1 MPSGKGQRLI
11 ILHAGGVDG
20 WVEGVDGWVEGAD
33 LVFSSKTNSTDYHD
47 EMNSKHYM
55 EWMTQQLLPRLE
67 EPTVIILD
75 NASYHNK
82 QKDKPPTSTDKK
94 DDIKTWLDQHH
105 ISYSDTDIKKTLLEK
120 VKQHRPTPIYLSDK
134 AAHEHGHT
142 VLRLPVAHCELNPIE
157 LAWASVKAYIA
168 RHNTRYTLQEVQRLT
183 PEGFKH
189 TTADMWRNFYRHVV
203 KVEEDY
209 MVKDGIVE
217 ETVEEMTL
225 TITPDSDDDSE
236 DEDLIDE
243 DDRQIIDRAL
253 EWLTETDPQNTS
265 TCTNPRRDLTETIQR
280 LDPNLVHA
288 VLPLP

>member
-1 MPSGKGQRLI
+1 
-11 ILHAGGVDG
+11 
-20 WVEGVDGWVEGAD
+20 
-33 LVFSSKTNSTDYHD
+33 
-47 EMNSKHYM
+47 MNSKHYM

-94 DDIKTWLDQHH
+94 DDIKTWLDQHP

-120 VKQHRPTPIYLSDK
+120 VKQHRPTPIYLTDK

-183 PEGFKH
+183 PEGLKH

-217 ETVEEMTL
+217 ETLEEMTL

-236 DEDLIDE
+236 DE
-243 DDRQIIDRAL
+243 
-253 EWLTETDPQNTS
+253 T
-265 TCTNPRRDLTETIQR
+265 
-280 LDPNLVHA
+280 
-288 VLPLP
+288 

>member
-1 MPSGKGQRLI
+1 MGGGGRSGIQIKDKLNR
-11 ILHAGGVDG
+11 
-20 WVEGVDGWVEGAD
+20 
-33 LVFSSKTNSTDYHD
+33 
-47 EMNSKHYM
+47 
-55 EWMTQQLLPRLE
+55 LPRRNEQQTLHGMDDTTVTTSGLE

-105 ISYSDTDIKKTLLEK
+105 ISYSDTDIKKTFLEK
-120 VKQHRPTPIYLSDK
+120 VKHRPTPIYLTDK

-253 EWLTETDPQNTS
+253 ERLTETDPQNTS

>member
-1 MPSGKGQRLI
+1 M
-11 ILHAGGVDG
+11 
-20 WVEGVDGWVEGAD
+20 
-33 LVFSSKTNSTDYHD
+33 
-47 EMNSKHYM
+47 
-55 EWMTQQLLPRLE
+55 
-67 EPTVIILD
+67 IILD

-82 QKDKPPTSTDKK
+82 QKDKPPTSTYKK

-120 VKQHRPTPIYLSDK
+120 VKQHRPTPIYLTDK

-189 TTADMWRNFYRHVV
+189 TTADMWRNFYRNVV

-225 TITPDSDDDSE
+225 TITPDSDD
-236 DEDLIDE
+236 EDLIDE

-253 EWLTETDPQNTS
+253 ERLTETDPRTH
-265 TCTNPRRDLTETIQR
+265 R
-280 LDPNLVHA
+280 HA
-288 VLPLP
+288 QTQDAT

>member
-1 MPSGKGQRLI
+1 MPSGKGRRLI

-20 WVEGVDGWVEGAD
+20 WVEGAD
-33 LVFSSKTNSTDYHD
+33 LVFRSKTNSTDYHD

-168 RHNTRYTLQEVQRLT
+168 RHNTRTHY
-183 PEGFKH
+183 KK
-189 TTADMWRNFYRHVV
+189 Y
-203 KVEEDY
+203 
-209 MVKDGIVE
+209 
-217 ETVEEMTL
+217 
-225 TITPDSDDDSE
+225 SD
-236 DEDLIDE
+236 
-243 DDRQIIDRAL
+243 
-253 EWLTETDPQNTS
+253 
-265 TCTNPRRDLTETIQR
+265 
-280 LDPNLVHA
+280 
-288 VLPLP
+288 